1 MVSVVE
7 PMRVAAISASPRS
20 RVRLSS
26 RDAMSCCHARYAPP
40 AAGTASL
47 RGIRK
52 FVAKPSA
59 TVFISPD
66 LPSLSTSFVRMTFTR
81 SSFLLVLRL
90 SGAIEPAAKA
100 RLKPGLGNGIG
111 RHADRAGDSSD
122 GTAERAWQE
131 PTNARDILIVRGAR
145 NAGFLELLGEQVL
158 VEPVEEHLD
167 RERGDDQVVEL
178 PEDRHL
184 VRDDIA

>member
-40 AAGTASL
+40 AAGTARL
-47 RGIRK
+47 RGMRK

-66 LPSLSTSFVRMTFTR
+66 LPSLSTSFVRMTFT
-81 SSFLLVLRL
+81 VLRVPPCSADVRDRAL
-90 SGAIEPAAKA
+90 TREPAAEA
-100 RLKPGLGNGIG
+100 GADAGLG
-111 RHADRAGDSSD
+111 DRVGK
-122 GTAERAWQE
+122 
-131 PTNARDILIVRGAR
+131 
-145 NAGFLELLGEQVL
+145 
-158 VEPVEEHLD
+158 HLD
-167 RERGDDQVVEL
+167 G
-178 PEDRHL
+178 
-184 VRDDIA
+184 VRD